1 MTQNVMVEIG
11 QCGNQIGRRFWEM
24 ALAEH
29 SGVKSDL
36 NFDST
41 LASFFRNTDSRSG
54 KGFGVLKLKISR
66 IFLKCAYI
74 LFGCHEKTPSTL
86 VH

>member
-36 NFDST
+36 NFDDT
-41 LASFFRNTDSRSG
+41 LASFFRNTDSKSG
-54 KGFGVLKLKISR
+54 KVFWVKNFWTSLKSNELIELRSYHLLISY
-66 IFLKCAYI
+66 F
-74 LFGCHEKTPSTL
+74 
-86 VH
+86 

>member
-24 ALAEH
+24 ALAEN

-36 NFDST
+36 NFDDT
-41 LASFFRNTDSRSG
+41 LASFFRNTDSKSG
-54 KGFGVLKLKISR
+54 KVFWV
-66 IFLKCAYI
+66 
-74 LFGCHEKTPSTL
+74 
-86 VH
+86 

>member
-1 MTQNVMVEIG
+1 MVEIG

-36 NFDST
+36 NFDDT
-41 LASFFRNTDSRSG
+41 LASFFRNTDSKSG
-54 KGFGVLKLKISR
+54 KVFWVKNFWTSLKSNELIELRSYHLLISY
-66 IFLKCAYI
+66 F
-74 LFGCHEKTPSTL
+74 
-86 VH
+86 

>member
-1 MTQNVMVEIG
+1 MVEIG

-36 NFDST
+36 NFDET
-41 LASFFRNTDSRSG
+41 LASFFRNTDSKSG
-54 KGFGVLKLKISR
+54 KVFWVKNFWTSLKSNELIELRSYHLLISY
-66 IFLKCAYI
+66 F
-74 LFGCHEKTPSTL
+74 
-86 VH
+86 

>member
-1 MTQNVMVEIG
+1 MVEIG

-36 NFDST
+36 NFDDT
-41 LASFFRNTDSRSG
+41 LASFFRNTDSKSG
-54 KGFGVLKLKISR
+54 KVFWVKNFWTSLKSNELIELRSYH
-66 IFLKCAYI
+66 L
-74 LFGCHEKTPSTL
+74 LFSYF
-86 VH
+86 